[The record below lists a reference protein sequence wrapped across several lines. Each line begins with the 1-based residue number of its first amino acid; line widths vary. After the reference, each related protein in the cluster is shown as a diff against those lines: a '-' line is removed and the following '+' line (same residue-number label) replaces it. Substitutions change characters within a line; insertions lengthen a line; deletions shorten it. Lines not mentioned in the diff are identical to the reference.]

1 RVPRAAQ
8 RDVYEEG
15 GHDGDAGPHGLLPA
29 VDEGLLRGVDEARG
43 VGAGGGGD
51 LDGVGDALAGGVGG
65 FLGDA
70 GQLAVDGAAVAA
82 GDEGAEE
89 SNAQRGAE
97 FAGDVVE
104 SRGDALLGTGQGA
117 GDGLGGRGHRQAHA
131 DAHGEHA
138 GQEGEVA
145 AVHGDEQRHQG
156 EAEGGQGDAGAHGG
170 AGAGCGGHP
179 GGQAGG
185 DHHHDGHGH
194 HRQGGQETRPAEDRL
209 EEREEDDGDAGL
221 DAEDDQQGE
230 GAAGQSA
237 LAEEAYV
244 EQGGVAAAQFP
255 PDEHGGGDHSDREA
269 GQGDGV
275 APAALG
281 AFLQYEDQPDDCEG
295 GEQRPDGVEGV
306 GGMVARVGDRP
317 ERHVQ
322 GDGGQGDR
330 QHEQPPP
337 VGDVHE
343 QCGEEHAEDAA
354 SAGDAGPH
362 TDGLAAL
369 LLGEG
374 GGDDGEGDRH
384 D

>member
-1 RVPRAAQ
+1 
-8 RDVYEEG
+8 
-15 GHDGDAGPHGLLPA
+15 
-29 VDEGLLRGVDEARG
+29 
-43 VGAGGGGD
+43 
-51 LDGVGDALAGGVGG
+51 
-65 FLGDA
+65 
-70 GQLAVDGAAVAA
+70 
-82 GDEGAEE
+82 
-89 SNAQRGAE
+89 
-97 FAGDVVE
+97 
-104 SRGDALLGTGQGA
+104 
-117 GDGLGGRGHRQAHA
+117 
-131 DAHGEHA
+131 
-138 GQEGEVA
+138 
-145 AVHGDEQRHQG
+145 
-156 EAEGGQGDAGAHGG
+156 GG
-170 AGAGCGGHP
+170 AGAGRGGHP

-317 ERHVQ
+317 ERHGQ

-374 GGDDGEGDRH
+374 GGDDGQGDRH
-384 D
+384 DDRCADTGGHAGPDHDRGRGGEAGHEAGRTEDGQSGDQHGLAPEPVSDRAERQEQGGQGQGVDV